1 MTSLQLINKNLPVLE
16 FTDTVAHALNVMQQQ
31 TCNHLPVIDGKEFK
45 GMLSKVSLLHHE
57 NNEDK
62 ILELSGELLPAA
74 VNASTHFLK
83 AVSIANLYRSDVIP
97 VVNEALEYQGSITHL
112 DLVNAL
118 GNFCGAGEYGA
129 LIVLEIEKPRLIISE
144 LNAIMESNGATMLH
158 FNISPI
164 AASQIMEVTIGLDKK
179 EISTI
184 LASLI
189 RNGYK
194 ILFTSGEDLMET
206 ELADNYYNLMNYL
219 DI

>member
-1 MTSLQLINKNLPVLE
+1 MTSLQLINKNLPKLKL
-16 FTDTVAHALNVMQQQ
+16 TDTVTFALQLMQEQ
-31 TCNHLPVIDGKEFK
+31 TCNHLPVTDGNLYK
-45 GMLSKVSLLHHE
+45 GMISKSALLHHE
-57 NNEDK
+57 HPEDA
-62 ILELSGELLPAA
+62 IQGISEEMIPAA
-74 VNASTHFLK
+74 VNNSVHFLK
-83 AVSIANLYRSDVIP
+83 AVSIANLYRTDVIP
-97 VVNEALEYQGSITHL
+97 VINEASEYQGSITHL

-129 LIVLEIEKPRLIISE
+129 LIVIEVEKAKLNISE
-144 LNAIMESNGATMLH
+144 LNAIMETNGATMLH
-158 FNISPI
+158 LNISPI
-164 AASQIMEVTIGLDKK
+164 AASQMMEVTIGLDKK

-189 RNGYK
+189 RYGYK

>member
-1 MTSLQLINKNLPVLE
+1 MTSLQLTNKNLPVLE
-16 FTDTVAHALNVMQQQ
+16 FSDTVAHALDIMQHE
-31 TCNHLPVIDGKEFK
+31 TCNHLPVADGKLFK
-45 GMLSKVSLLHHE
+45 GMISKQALLLHE
-57 NNEDK
+57 KNEDN
-62 ILELSGELLPAA
+62 ILVLSGELLPAA
-74 VNASTHFLK
+74 VNGSTHFLR
-83 AVSIANLYRSDVIP
+83 AVTIANLYRTDVIP
-97 VVNEALEYQGSITHL
+97 VVNEASEYQGSITHL

-129 LIVLEIEKPRLIISE
+129 LIVLEIEKPKLNISE

-158 FNISPI
+158 LNISPI
-164 AASQIMEVTIGLDKK
+164 AASQLMEVTIGLDKK

-189 RNGYK
+189 RYGYK
-194 ILFTSGEDLMET
+194 LLFTSGEDLMET